1 MEWDAQHTGNRS
13 FRNVTAGGSR
23 VADGRGSARRPGS

>member
-1 MEWDAQHTGNRS
+1 MKWDAQHTGHRLI
-13 FRNVTAGGSR
+13 RHVTAGRSR